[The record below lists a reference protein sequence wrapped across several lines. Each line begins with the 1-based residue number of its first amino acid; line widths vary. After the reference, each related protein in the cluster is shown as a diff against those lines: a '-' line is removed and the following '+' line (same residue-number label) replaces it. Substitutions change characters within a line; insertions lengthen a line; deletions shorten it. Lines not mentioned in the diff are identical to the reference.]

1 MISLEVSELKN
12 LLAYAEE
19 MERTARERD
28 GAQTDTEISGH
39 DAATA
44 ALFTKAWEGYHAVL
58 PSLREA
64 ATHTD
69 DEAVWALL
77 GEVLL
82 DIDIHP
88 NSMERESA
96 GLYWEA
102 QYCYLRLHFT
112 TGKPEYLAR
121 ARMCEAF
128 RYATVQKVDDCEGAG
143 VC

>member
-1 MISLEVSELKN
+1 MISLEVSEISN
-12 LLAYAEE
+12 LLAHAED
-19 MERTARERD
+19 MEQTAREQEGID
-28 GAQTDTEISGH
+28 AYTANCDN
-39 DAATA
+39 DAAA
-44 ALFTKAWEGYHAVL
+44 SSLFAKAWQGYHAVL

-64 ATHTD
+64 ALHTD

-77 GEVLL
+77 AKVLL

-88 NSMERESA
+88 NSMEREST

-112 TGKPEYLAR
+112 TGKPEYLAH

-128 RYATVQKVDDCEGAG
+128 RYASVQKVDDCEG
-143 VC
+143 VSFC